1 MSKTQKYSVVYKKP
15 NGDIVVTSG
24 TANLKVNTETSV
36 APVAYPENTAS
47 STENTASSTEKTN

>member
-15 NGDIVVTSG
+15 NGDIAVTSG

-36 APVAYPENTAS
+36 APIAYPESAVS
-47 STENTASSTEKTN
+47 SDDKTDNKDGE

>member
-1 MSKTQKYSVVYKKP
+1 MSKTQKYSVVYKKQ

-47 STENTASSTEKTN
+47 STEKTN